1 MNDTNITLFL
11 ILATFVVIFVIVVS
25 FWAFSSFL
33 TREKERGERFKEM
46 HLKPPDER

>member
-1 MNDTNITLFL
+1 MNDSNITFFL
-11 ILATFVVIFVIVVS
+11 ILATLVVIFVVIVA

-33 TREKERGERFKEM
+33 TREKERGERFRDI

>member
-1 MNDTNITLFL
+1 VSDTNITLFL
-11 ILATFVVIFVIVVS
+11 ILATFVVIFVVFVS

-33 TREKERGERFKEM
+33 TRERARGERFKEM